1 MSKALLKTKPRYPR
15 NPKKSVTLNFAEKEK
30 EYWRKVEEKDE
41 KRREKEKERQ
51 EQKKQMMRYNAEV
64 KAKDFAEKE
73 KEYWRK
79 VEEKDEKRREKEKE
93 AYYKAMNESKA
104 LLKTKP
110 RYPRNPKKSVTPL
123 VLVSVDKAG
132 DLKLGKRKCR
142 LHKKDEVVKVAKKYG
157 VPNAEKKTVQQ
168 LCGSIK
174 AKAKAS
180 NDGMNN
186 VPLAKLYPEA
196 AKKRAAAKK
205 VVTSFM
211 KGMVTTN
218 NNIAKLRQLNV
229 NSPSPVKP
237 KPSKKAQPI
246 TKEEGIKRIKM
257 MKNLDRNV
265 MSRLT
270 NRIQRGT
277 MSPRKVVKVARELS
291 RLRAPAS
298 RVNL

>member
-1 MSKALLKTKPRYPR
+1 MSII
-15 NPKKSVTLNFAEKEK
+15 
-30 EYWRKVEEKDE
+30 
-41 KRREKEKERQ
+41 
-51 EQKKQMMRYNAEV
+51 M
-64 KAKDFAEKE
+64 
-73 KEYWRK
+73 
-79 VEEKDEKRREKEKE
+79 
-93 AYYKAMNESKA
+93 SKA

-142 LHKKDEVVKVAKKYG
+142 LHKKEDVVKVAKKYG
-157 VPNAEKKTVQQ
+157 VPNAGKKTVKQ

-174 AKAKAS
+174 AKAKSS

-196 AKKRAAAKK
+196 AKKRTAARKVAIKK
-205 VVTSFM
+205 KIATNFM
-211 KGMVTTN
+211 KSMVTKN
-218 NNIAKLRQLNV
+218 ANIAKLRQLNV
-229 NSPSPVKP
+229 KSPSPVKP

-257 MKNLDRNV
+257 MKNLNRDVRLK
-265 MSRLT
+265 LT

-277 MSPRKVVKVARELS
+277 MSPRKVVRVARELS
-291 RLRAPAS
+291 RLGAPSS